1 MTKKRPGPK
10 VPIAQFIAV
19 IALSI
24 SIFLVIDFGRRAAA
38 NYRIQREAQR
48 LSQDVESVRQQQKQL
63 LAWRSYVASDL
74 YVEEVARKELRL
86 ARPGET
92 VVIIM
97 PTPEAVA
104 VTTTVEPL
112 PEAAAPIIQTP
123 TEAWWHLFF
132 GPQLSQPDS
141 ETGS

>member
-1 MTKKRPGPK
+1 VTKKRPGPK

-38 NYRIQREAQR
+38 NYRVQREAQR
-48 LSQDVESVRQQQKQL
+48 LSQEVEAVSQQQAQL

-74 YVEEVARKELRL
+74 YVEDVARKELRL

-92 VVIIM
+92 VVIVM

-104 VTTTVEPL
+104 VMTTTEV
-112 PEAAAPIIQTP
+112 AAEVTAPIIQTP
-123 TEAWWHLFF
+123 AEAWWHLFF
-132 GPQLSQPDS
+132 GPQVSQVGS
-141 ETGS
+141 E

>member
-38 NYRIQREAQR
+38 NYRVQREAQR
-48 LSQDVESVRQQQKQL
+48 LSQEVEIVHQHQTEL

-86 ARPGET
+86 ARPNET
-92 VVIIM
+92 VVIVM
-97 PTPEAVA
+97 PTPEAIA
-104 VTTTVEPL
+104 ITTTTESLAEVT
-112 PEAAAPIIQTP
+112 APIIQTP
-123 TEAWWHLFF
+123 AEAWWHLFF
-132 GPQLSQPDS
+132 GLQPASIDQ
-141 ETGS
+141 

>member
-1 MTKKRPGPK
+1 MTKKHPGPK

-24 SIFLVIDFGRRAAA
+24 SIFLVVDFGRRAAA

-48 LSQDVESVRQQQKQL
+48 LSQDVELVRQQQAEL

-74 YVEEVARKELRL
+74 YVEQVARKELRL

-92 VVIIM
+92 VVIVM
-97 PTPEAVA
+97 PTPETAAV
-104 VTTTVEPL
+104 VTTTESPAEV
-112 PEAAAPIIQTP
+112 AAPIIQTP

-132 GPQLSQPDS
+132 GPQINQAGS
-141 ETGS
+141 EVSN

>member
-38 NYRIQREAQR
+38 NYRVQREAQR
-48 LSQDVESVRQQQKQL
+48 LSQEVESASQQQTQL

-92 VVIIM
+92 VVIVM
-97 PTPEAVA
+97 PTPEAATVM
-104 VTTTVEPL
+104 TTTE
-112 PEAAAPIIQTP
+112 EATEIAVPIIQTP
-123 TEAWWHLFF
+123 AEAWWHLFF
-132 GPQLSQPDS
+132 GPQVSQAGS
-141 ETGS
+141 E

>member
-24 SIFLVIDFGRRAAA
+24 SIFLVMDFGRRAAA

-48 LSQDVESVRQQQKQL
+48 LSQDVESVRQQQAEL

-86 ARPGET
+86 ARSGET
-92 VVIIM
+92 VVIVM
-97 PTPEAVA
+97 PTPETVA
-104 VTTTVEPL
+104 ITTTTKSIAEVD
-112 PEAAAPIIQTP
+112 APIIQTP
-123 TEAWWHLFF
+123 AEAWWHLFF
-132 GPQLSQPDS
+132 GLQPNSSVSD
-141 ETGS
+141 